1 MKKKIAILGSTG
13 SIGRSLIDII
23 KKDKKNFDVIL
34 LTANKNDKILI
45 KQAKL
50 LNAKNI
56 IITDNKRYQNLIKKK
71 NINIKI
77 FNNFNNLNKI
87 FTQKIDYIMSSISGI
102 NGLEPTY
109 LSIKHTKK
117 IAIANKESIIC
128 AWNIL
133 NKELKK
139 NKTKF
144 IPVDSEHF
152 SISRAIDINSR
163 NNIDQ
168 IFITASGG
176 PFYDLPLIKFNQIKI
191 KDAIKHP
198 NWKMGK
204 KISVDSSTMMNKVF
218 EVIEAKNIFNL
229 KINKI
234 KILVHKDS
242 YLHAIVKF
250 KDGITKMIIHDTDMK
265 IPIFNTLYLNKKYI
279 RNNRSIDLTKIN
291 NLKLEYPN
299 IKKFPLINV
308 LNKIPTKFS
317 LFETV
322 IVSAND
328 TLVEMFLSGKIKFKS
343 ISKFFYSI
351 INDKDLQ
358 KYMLIVPKN
367 IYDVVKL
374 KKFVQNKIESRYI

>member
-1 MKKKIAILGSTG
+1 MRKKIAIFGSTG

-23 KKDKKNFDVIL
+23 KKDKKNFEVIL
-34 LTANKNDKILI
+34 LTANKNDKVLI
-45 KQAKL
+45 KQARS
-50 LNAKNI
+50 LNVKNI
-56 IITDNKRYQNLIKKK
+56 IITDKKKYQNLIKQK
-71 NINIKI
+71 NIKIKI
-77 FNNFNNLNKI
+77 FNDFNNLNKI
-87 FTQKIDYIMSSISGI
+87 FTKKLDYIMSSITGI

-109 LSIKHTKK
+109 LSIKHTKR

-139 NKTKF
+139 NKTEF
-144 IPVDSEHF
+144 VPVDSEHF
-152 SISRAIDINSR
+152 SISRAIGNHSKK
-163 NNIDQ
+163 NIDK

-176 PFYDLPLIKFNQIKI
+176 PFYNLSLSKFNKI
-191 KDAIKHP
+191 KVKDALKHP
-198 NWKMGK
+198 KWKMGK

-229 KINKI
+229 NLNEI
-234 KILVHKDS
+234 KILVHQES

-250 KDGITKMIIHDTDMK
+250 KDGITKMIIHDTDMR
-265 IPIFNTLYLNKKYI
+265 IPIFNTLYLDKKYFKK
-279 RNNRSIDLTKIN
+279 NKDLNFTKIN
-291 NLKLEYPN
+291 NLKLQKPN
-299 IKKFPLINV
+299 IKKFPLIG
-308 LNKIPTKFS
+308 LLKKIPSKFS

-322 IVSAND
+322 IVAAND
-328 TLVEMFLSGKIKFKS
+328 TLVEMFLREKIQFRE
-343 ISKFFYSI
+343 ISKNFFSI

-374 KKFVQNKIESRYI
+374 KKFVQKKIESRYT